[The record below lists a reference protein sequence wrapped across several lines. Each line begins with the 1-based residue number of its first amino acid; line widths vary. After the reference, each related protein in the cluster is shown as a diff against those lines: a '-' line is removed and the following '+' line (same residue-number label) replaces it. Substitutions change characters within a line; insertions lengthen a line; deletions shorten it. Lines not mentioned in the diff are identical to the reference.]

1 MIVVLVRFWLLN
13 IFFFD
18 VSLFDE
24 ENYNISIA
32 IWIDSQ
38 WYHCHIRADTH
49 THTPIHLLPLIF
61 EVFFSSL
68 HFNVLL
74 IIKLWPELI
83 FHLIFSQSLFR
94 FSIFHSI
101 ERSLS
106 LALSLCLHTS
116 PNLIRCQLKK
126 FPGNI
131 DINTEIKTTNTSIL
145 SIPIPE
151 SEIREKKKEFSLVE
165 EEEEPHRYNCRIER
179 LKRYYFVIL
188 YIWNMAHALRP
199 IGNSTFP
206 VATKLISQ
214 FIRMKC
220 VSPTKKKERK
230 RGRKTFAFWP
240 T

>member
-49 THTPIHLLPLIF
+49 THTDTPLTINF
-61 EVFFSSL
+61 RSFFSSL